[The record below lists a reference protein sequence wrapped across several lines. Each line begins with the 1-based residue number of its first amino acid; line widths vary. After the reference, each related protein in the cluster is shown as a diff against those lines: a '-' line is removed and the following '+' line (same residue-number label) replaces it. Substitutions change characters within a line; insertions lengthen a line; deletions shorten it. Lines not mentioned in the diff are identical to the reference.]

1 MFDVI
6 VIGAGP
12 AGSYTARRLAE
23 KGHLVQVLE
32 AKPGPG
38 VKKSCTGIVGW
49 EFITKFN
56 IDSKVI
62 LRPANSATLYS
73 PSGNTLHLLRKE
85 PQACILDRQA
95 FDICLAEQAQRA
107 GAKYEF
113 NCHADKVSIVKDR
126 VDVTVSRAG
135 KEHVMS
141 AQAVVIAGGFN
152 PGLMERAGLG
162 KFKDHVAGVQAE
174 VEAPGLEEVEV
185 YFGDMAPRFFA
196 WLVPTTPGKARAG
209 LLSHQKPGVL
219 LKQWLVRLRQQGK
232 IVSTDTEL
240 HYGGIPLRPPEHTCR
255 ERIITVGDAAGHTKP
270 LSGGG
275 IYYGLIG
282 AEIASDVLHQALT
295 AGDLTA
301 HRLRQY
307 EKAWKKKL
315 GRELRTGYWARRIF
329 ERLSN
334 RKIDFIFKII
344 KSGGID
350 QALLKADNL
359 SFDWHSRTV
368 LSLLKYAVIAGPRG
382 MIKRPQENNG
392 RIDRS
397 YHK

>member
-1 MFDVI
+1 MYDVI
-6 VIGAGP
+6 VVGAGP

-23 KGHLVQVLE
+23 KGHLLQVLE
-32 AKPGPG
+32 AKPVPG
-38 VKKSCTGIVGW
+38 EKRSCTGIVGW

-56 IDSKVI
+56 IDHKVI
-62 LRPANSATLYS
+62 LRQTNSATIFS
-73 PSGNTLHLLRKE
+73 PSGNSIHLYRPE
-85 PQACILDRQA
+85 PQACILDRKS
-95 FDICLAEQAQRA
+95 FDIYLAEQAQQA

-113 NCHADKVSIVKDR
+113 NCHADKIKLEKDR
-126 VDVTVSRAG
+126 VEVTVSQAG

-152 PGLMERAGLG
+152 PGLLERAGLG
-162 KFKDHVAGVQAE
+162 GFRDRVTGAQAE

-185 YFGDMAPRFFA
+185 FFGDMAPGFFA

-209 LLSHQKPGVL
+209 LLSHQKPGIL

-232 IVSTDTEL
+232 IVSTDTDL
-240 HYGGIPLRPPEHTCR
+240 HYGGIPLKPPEHTYR
-255 ERIITVGDAAGHTKP
+255 ERIMAVGDAAGHTKP

-295 AGDLTA
+295 DGDLTA
-301 HRLRQY
+301 GRLAQY
-307 EKAWKKKL
+307 EKAWKKRL

-329 ERLSN
+329 ERLSDN
-334 RKIDFIFKII
+334 KIDFLFKLI
-344 KSGGID
+344 KTSGINE
-350 QALLKADNL
+350 ALLKADNL

-368 LSLLKYAVIAGPRG
+368 MSLLKYTVIAGPLKILKQPFR
-382 MIKRPQENNG
+382 KDV
-392 RIDRS
+392 RIDR
-397 YHK
+397 